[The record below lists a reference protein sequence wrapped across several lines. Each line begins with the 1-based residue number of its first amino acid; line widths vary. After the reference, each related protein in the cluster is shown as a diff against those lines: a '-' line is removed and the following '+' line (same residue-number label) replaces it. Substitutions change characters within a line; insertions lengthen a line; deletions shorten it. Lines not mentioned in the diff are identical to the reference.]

1 MKSLK
6 NKLLISMPN
15 MVDPYFAK
23 SVIFLCEDDKN
34 GTIGIIINKP
44 ISQMKIVGTGIRNK
58 IFEDILKESEKIFFG
73 GPVRLNE
80 ACIVQKNTGK
90 SDDFSEKIEL
100 STDLDLI
107 QEILFNEKTPENT
120 KLIFG
125 HAAWE
130 KNQLQDEIKNGDWL
144 IQEYSDSVF
153 KSNPKDLW
161 IELIHIIGLDDFGF
175 VGTSGVS

>member
-1 MKSLK
+1 
-6 NKLLISMPN
+6 MPN

-44 ISQMKIVGTGIRNK
+44 ISQMKIVGTGIKNK

-80 ACIVQKNTGK
+80 ACI
-90 SDDFSEKIEL
+90 
-100 STDLDLI
+100 
-107 QEILFNEKTPENT
+107 EKTPENT